1 MTDEITPIHGRAVA
15 ALVEL
20 LDAGSLMALGVNR
33 PDGWPQVTTVG
44 YVNEGLTLYFVIAR
58 ESQKYANLQLD
69 PRVSASIRIE
79 GEAGDGVGV
88 SLAGRVN
95 EVTDPAEVERLNDMV
110 LDRYPGAHSFNPG
123 GASVAVM
130 RLRPEILAPVAAM
143 DGRSH
148 AQTYAIGTDGG
159 PPARPGPGS
168 SVSRLF

>member
-1 MTDEITPIHGRAVA
+1 MDKAPTPIHGRAVA

-20 LDAGSLMALGVNR
+20 LDAASLMALGVNR

-44 YVNEGLTLYFVIAR
+44 FVNEGLKLYFVIGR
-58 ESQKYANLQLD
+58 DSQKYANLLLD
-69 PRVSASIRIE
+69 PRASAAIRVE
-79 GEAGDGVGV
+79 GDTGDGVGV

-95 EVTDPAEVERLNDMV
+95 EVTDPAEVERINQLV
-110 LDRYPGAHSFNPG
+110 LKRYPGAHSFNPG

-143 DGRSH
+143 HGRSH
-148 AQTYAIGTDGG
+148 AQTYGLGPDGG
-159 PPARPGPGS
+159 PPAQPGPGP